1 MNSRLR
7 DRVEGEAN
15 RILRDRVERLRLA
28 FEEVLAA
35 VSEPLSFPLT
45 PGEWGAAGG
54 AARIQVLR
62 DAVESISR
70 RETQREILSSLIDAG
85 AAFYPRVALFIVKGG
100 ALAGWAGLGFLGE
113 GGFQSEHLARVS
125 LSAAGDHILA
135 RAVSGHAAVRS
146 GPQGAG
152 KEVHAAL
159 GGVAAG
165 EACAAPVLVR
175 GRPVAVMYGD
185 TGSAAERGDPPAF
198 EIVARIAGLAMER
211 LGAPQRRARPAQAGA
226 TAAIGHATA
235 HEAPTAQ
242 EAATAP
248 GAPVPPEEAEL
259 QAILAD
265 LGGHLRTPSA
275 DDGLSDEERRRQAD
289 ARRFAHLLVSE
300 LLLYN
305 EAAVVQGRRHHD
317 LYARLQTEIERSRQ
331 AFSSRFP
338 ALASGPQD
346 YFNQEL
352 VRLLAQGDPGLLGN

>member
-1 MNSRLR
+1 MSGRLR

-28 FEEVLAA
+28 LDEVLGA

-54 AARIQVLR
+54 AASMQALR
-62 DAVESISR
+62 DAVESITR
-70 RETQREILSSLIDAG
+70 RETQREILSALVDAG

-100 ALAGWAGLGFLGE
+100 TLAGWAGLGFLGE
-113 GGFQSEHLARVS
+113 GGFRSENLARVS
-125 LSAAGDHILA
+125 LSASGDHILA
-135 RAVSGHAAVRS
+135 RAVSAQVAIRS

-152 KEVHAAL
+152 REIQTAL
-159 GGVAAG
+159 GGLASG
-165 EACAAPVLVR
+165 DSCAVPVLVR
-175 GRPVAVMYGD
+175 GRPVAVLFGD
-185 TGSAAERGDPPAF
+185 TGTAAEHGDPLGF
-198 EIVARIAGLAMER
+198 EIVARMAGLAMER
-211 LGAPQRRARPAQAGA
+211 LGAPQRRARAA
-226 TAAIGHATA
+226 TVEAIASIGHRVSPETA
-235 HEAPTAQ
+235 G
-242 EAATAP
+242 P
-248 GAPVPPEEAEL
+248 GAPAPPEEAEL
-259 QAILAD
+259 HAILSD
-265 LGGHLRTPSA
+265 LGGSLRSPSA

-331 AFSSRFP
+331 AFASRFP
-338 ALASGPQD
+338 ALTAGPND
-346 YFNQEL
+346 FFKQEL